1 VTAILAVT
9 LAQLADL
16 ATFAVV
22 IGNPNGYEAGA
33 LGAVSPQQAVIVKAA
48 AIVVMLLILAALR
61 PRWRR
66 WGAVLAVVVGC
77 VGATSNLWVLA

>member
-1 VTAILAVT
+1 MTAILAVT

-16 ATFAVV
+16 ATYSLV

-66 WGAVLAVVVGC
+66 WGALLAVVVGC